1 MRRVVIT
8 GMAPVCAN
16 GIGKKEFFHSLFQKE
31 INLREVPREYEK
43 HYKFKSRFFV
53 PKPELPELSF
63 GPAMEEMSKIGVVS
77 ARLALEDARL
87 TDVTSAGVI
96 VGVGMGSL
104 KTGLES
110 HQAHVSGEGRY
121 NRMVIP
127 MLMPNSVAAWIAIDT
142 KAQGMCYTV
151 NAACASGAAAIGDA
165 FTQIRYGNM
174 DCVIAGGVECM
185 DEGTGSIMRGFD
197 VLTALT
203 KSESG
208 YPMPFSKK
216 RSGFLFSMGAGCILI
231 LEEYEAAKRRGADVY
246 AKIIDY
252 RCNCDAGSIVQIA
265 ADGKQMEALFET
277 AKELP
282 IDYINT
288 HGTGTVQNDEIE
300 SDMLKRV
307 FGKKLPLMNATK
319 GLIGHSIGASAA
331 VEAAVTAYA
340 VKHNI
345 IHGNIT
351 EDTIDGLNL
360 PQDTTEAE
368 ITYALTTS
376 YGFGGHNTMIL
387 MRKCDG

>member
-8 GMAPVCAN
+8 GMAPVGAN
-16 GIGKKEFFHSLFQKE
+16 GIGKEAFFHSLFQKE
-31 INLREVPREYEK
+31 IKLKEVPREYEQ
-43 HYKFKSRFFV
+43 HYQFKSRFFV
-53 PKPELPELSF
+53 PKPELPDLDFS
-63 GPAMEEMSKIGVVS
+63 PAMEEMSRIGVVS
-77 ARLALEDARL
+77 ARLALEDAQL
-87 TDVTSAGVI
+87 TEVSRAGVI

-110 HQAHVSGEGRY
+110 HQAHVSGEGRF

-151 NAACASGAAAIGDA
+151 NAACASGAAAIGA
-165 FTQIRYGNM
+165 AYTHIRHGNLN
-174 DCVIAGGVECM
+174 CAITGGVECM
-185 DEGTGSIMRGFD
+185 EDGTGSIMRGFD
-197 VLTALT
+197 SLTALT
-203 KSESG
+203 RSKTG
-208 YPMPFSKK
+208 YPMPFSRK

-231 LEEYEAAKRRGADVY
+231 LEEYESAKRRGADIY
-246 AKIIDY
+246 AEIIDY
-252 RCNCDAGSIVQIA
+252 QCNCDAFSIVQIA
-265 ADGKQMEALFET
+265 ADGRQMEALFEK

-282 IDYINT
+282 IDYVNT

-331 VEAAVTAYA
+331 IEAAVTAYA
-340 VKHNI
+340 VKHNM

-360 PQDTTEAE
+360 PPDTTEAE
-368 ITYALTTS
+368 ITCALTTA
-376 YGFGGHNTMIL
+376 YGFGGHNTLIL